1 MPRLKTVVAEPR
13 GSRTG
18 TDGSA
23 KAKKAKPV
31 LGRKNRSGNSPAK
44 TIAKAPK
51 ERVFLTT
58 DQQALLILRYK
69 ELPKAKQK
77 KSKELRELCQEF
89 DVNLQ
94 YPQQLCAKLM
104 ESKELPTRDGVGG
117 APVRM
122 TEEEVELL
130 TKTLEE
136 HAYDLT
142 YRQIETLTGIP
153 ATSVWRYVK
162 ETEGWK
168 EVRKGTRPLLKEAN
182 RVGRVRWARRC
193 R

>member
-23 KAKKAKPV
+23 KAKKAQPV
-31 LGRKNRSGNSPAK
+31 LGRKKRSGNSPGK

-117 APVRM
+117 APVQKRRWSSCHYNPRRACLSRQH
-122 TEEEVELL
+122 TRSIQK
-130 TKTLEE
+130 TKS
-136 HAYDLT
+136 
-142 YRQIETLTGIP
+142 RI
-153 ATSVWRYVK
+153 WCK
-162 ETEGWK
+162 
-168 EVRKGTRPLLKEAN
+168 
-182 RVGRVRWARRC
+182 
-193 R
+193 